1 MLWTW
6 TLIANLLPAGSNEIS
21 AYENFSS
28 LMALDGGNF
37 SERISSL
44 DTYLD
49 TVEEA
54 IENWAYQNGL

>member
-1 MLWTW
+1 MLYT
-6 TLIANLLPAGSNEIS
+6 INKVYKFIK
-21 AYENFSS
+21 YS

-37 SERISSL
+37 NDRISSL

-54 IENWAYQNGL
+54 IDNWSYQSGL